1 MWTDIFTEFIS
12 DSFQVEAW
20 FIVFA
25 ILVFC
30 VILAGVENGVER
42 VSKIMMP
49 ILVILAVVVAI
60 YSVKTGSN

>member
-1 MWTDIFTEFIS
+1 MQTGAQDGYFTEFIS

-30 VILAGVENGVER
+30 VILAGVENGVDL
-42 VSKIMMP
+42 VSNIIIKIN
-49 ILVILAVVVAI
+49 IILAVIVAI
-60 YSVKTGSN
+60 